1 MGALSEAPAVEVEEP
16 TPSEAMEVD
25 EPEAPAVE
33 EVVTEAPAA
42 DEPAAEEPA
51 AVDEAVVEAAPVED
65 AAPVEEAVADSD
77 NDSEVTFQTTPRIS
91 SRLDVASIT
100 ALMAKNEEGE
110 LSQQEFYRV
119 FLMTVQSGLMA
130 NQRLEELE
138 SRMTAAEDKIN
149 SVQPAAAEA
158 PAAEEAP
165 AVEEAAVVE
174 AAPVE
179 EEAHVV
185 EEAAVEEEVAAEP
198 VEAEAEAEAEA
209 VVEEPPKE
217 TEAAEEPVAEVEE
230 EKTEEVDIST
240 LVAVAEKMRPS
251 RKRAQASQGGRVSQ
265 SASRAKRQRR
275 VR

>member
-1 MGALSEAPAVEVEEP
+1 M
-16 TPSEAMEVD
+16 
-25 EPEAPAVE
+25 
-33 EVVTEAPAA
+33 
-42 DEPAAEEPA
+42 
-51 AVDEAVVEAAPVED
+51 
-65 AAPVEEAVADSD
+65 EEAVADSD

-149 SVQPAAAEA
+149 NVEPAAAEA

-165 AVEEAAVVE
+165 AVEEAAVEAVPVVE
-174 AAPVE
+174 EAPVE
-179 EEAHVV
+179 EEAPVV
-185 EEAAVEEEVAAEP
+185 EETAAVEEEVTAEP
-198 VEAEAEAEAEA
+198 VEAEAEAA
-209 VVEEPPKE
+209 VEEPPKE
-217 TEAAEEPVAEVEE
+217 TEVAEEPMAEAEE

-251 RKRAQASQGGRVSQ
+251 RKRAQVLKKSFRIVFFRKLILLFAGKPKWASQSECIASKEAAK
-265 SASRAKRQRR
+265 SAINIGT
-275 VR
+275 

>member
-1 MGALSEAPAVEVEEP
+1 MGAI
-16 TPSEAMEVD
+16 EVD
-25 EPEAPAVE
+25 EAEAPAVE

-42 DEPAAEEPA
+42 EEPAAEEPA

-77 NDSEVTFQTTPRIS
+77 NDSEVTLQTTPRIS

-110 LSQQEFYRV
+110 LSQQEFYRA

-149 SVQPAAAEA
+149 SVEPAAAEA

-165 AVEEAAVVE
+165 AVEEAAVE
-174 AAPVE
+174 AVP
-179 EEAHVV
+179 VV
-185 EEAAVEEEVAAEP
+185 EEAPLEEEAPVVEEEVTAEP
-198 VEAEAEAEAEA
+198 VEAEVEAA
-209 VVEEPPKE
+209 VEEPPKE
-217 TEAAEEPVAEVEE
+217 TEVAEEPMAEAEE

>member
-1 MGALSEAPAVEVEEP
+1 M
-16 TPSEAMEVD
+16 
-25 EPEAPAVE
+25 
-33 EVVTEAPAA
+33 
-42 DEPAAEEPA
+42 
-51 AVDEAVVEAAPVED
+51 
-65 AAPVEEAVADSD
+65 EEAVADSD

-149 SVQPAAAEA
+149 SVEPAAAEA
-158 PAAEEAP
+158 PVAEEAP
-165 AVEEAAVVE
+165 AVEEAAVEAVPVVE
-174 AAPVE
+174 EAPVE
-179 EEAHVV
+179 EEAPVV
-185 EEAAVEEEVAAEP
+185 EETAAVEEEVTAEP
-198 VEAEAEAEAEA
+198 VEAEVEAA
-209 VVEEPPKE
+209 VEEPPKE
-217 TEAAEEPVAEVEE
+217 TEVAEEPMAEAEE

-251 RKRAQASQGGRVSQ
+251 RKRAQVS
-265 SASRAKRQRR
+265 
-275 VR
+275 

>member
-1 MGALSEAPAVEVEEP
+1 MGEAPVE
-16 TPSEAMEVD
+16 
-25 EPEAPAVE
+25 
-33 EVVTEAPAA
+33 
-42 DEPAAEEPA
+42 
-51 AVDEAVVEAAPVED
+51 EAVVEAAPVEEV
-65 AAPVEEAVADSD
+65 APVEEAVADSD

-149 SVQPAAAEA
+149 SVEPAAAEA

-165 AVEEAAVVE
+165 AVEEAAVEEAAPVVE
-174 AAPVE
+174 EAPVE

-185 EEAAVEEEVAAEP
+185 EEAAVEEDVAAEP
-198 VEAEAEAEAEA
+198 VEAEAEAA
-209 VVEEPPKE
+209 VEETPTE

>member
-1 MGALSEAPAVEVEEP
+1 MGAI
-16 TPSEAMEVD
+16 EVD
-25 EPEAPAVE
+25 EAEAPAVE

-42 DEPAAEEPA
+42 EEPAAEEPA

-77 NDSEVTFQTTPRIS
+77 NDSEVTLQTTPRIS

-110 LSQQEFYRV
+110 LSLQEFYRV

-149 SVQPAAAEA
+149 SVEPAAAEA

-165 AVEEAAVVE
+165 AVEEAAVEEAAPLVE
-174 AAPVE
+174 EAPVE
-179 EEAHVV
+179 EEAPVV

-198 VEAEAEAEAEA
+198 VEADAEVA
-209 VVEEPPKE
+209 VEEPPKE
-217 TEAAEEPVAEVEE
+217 TEAAEEPMAEVEE

-265 SASRAKRQRR
+265 SASRAKRQRK

>member
-1 MGALSEAPAVEVEEP
+1 M
-16 TPSEAMEVD
+16 
-25 EPEAPAVE
+25 
-33 EVVTEAPAA
+33 
-42 DEPAAEEPA
+42 
-51 AVDEAVVEAAPVED
+51 
-65 AAPVEEAVADSD
+65 EEAVADSD

-149 SVQPAAAEA
+149 SVEPAAAEA
-158 PAAEEAP
+158 PVAEEAP
-165 AVEEAAVVE
+165 AVEEAAVEAVPVVE
-174 AAPVE
+174 EAPVE
-179 EEAHVV
+179 EEAPVV
-185 EEAAVEEEVAAEP
+185 EETAAVEEEVAAEP
-198 VEAEAEAEAEA
+198 VEADAEVA
-209 VVEEPPKE
+209 VEEPPKE
-217 TEAAEEPVAEVEE
+217 TEAAEEPMAEVEE

-251 RKRAQASQGGRVSQ
+251 RKRAQVSL
-265 SASRAKRQRR
+265 K
-275 VR
+275 

>member
-1 MGALSEAPAVEVEEP
+1 M
-16 TPSEAMEVD
+16 
-25 EPEAPAVE
+25 
-33 EVVTEAPAA
+33 
-42 DEPAAEEPA
+42 
-51 AVDEAVVEAAPVED
+51 
-65 AAPVEEAVADSD
+65 EEAVADSD

-149 SVQPAAAEA
+149 SVEPAAAEA
-158 PAAEEAP
+158 PVAEEAP
-165 AVEEAAVVE
+165 AVEEAAVEAVPVVE
-174 AAPVE
+174 EAPVE
-179 EEAHVV
+179 EEAPVV
-185 EEAAVEEEVAAEP
+185 EEAAVEEEVGAEP
-198 VEAEAEAEAEA
+198 VEVEAEAEAA
-209 VVEEPPKE
+209 VEEPPKE
-217 TEAAEEPVAEVEE
+217 TEVAEEPMAEAEE

-251 RKRAQASQGGRVSQ
+251 RKRAQVLKKSFRIVFFRKLILLFCRQ
-265 SASRAKRQRR
+265 AK
-275 VR
+275 VGE

>member
-1 MGALSEAPAVEVEEP
+1 MG
-16 TPSEAMEVD
+16 EVD

-33 EVVTEAPAA
+33 EVATET
-42 DEPAAEEPA
+42 PAAEEPA
-51 AVDEAVVEAAPVED
+51 VLEPAAEEAVPAEAPVEEAEVEAAPVEEV
-65 AAPVEEAVADSD
+65 APVEEAVADND

-130 NQRLEELE
+130 NQLLEELE

-149 SVQPAAAEA
+149 SVEPAAAEA
-158 PAAEEAP
+158 PVAEESP
-165 AVEEAAVVE
+165 AVEEAAVEAVPVVE
-174 AAPVE
+174 VAPVE
-179 EEAHVV
+179 EEAPVV
-185 EEAAVEEEVAAEP
+185 EETAAVEEEVAAEP
-198 VEAEAEAEAEA
+198 VEAEAEAA
-209 VVEEPPKE
+209 VEEPPKE
-217 TEAAEEPVAEVEE
+217 TEAAEELMAEVEE

>member
-1 MGALSEAPAVEVEEP
+1 MGAI
-16 TPSEAMEVD
+16 EVD
-25 EPEAPAVE
+25 EAEAPAVE

-42 DEPAAEEPA
+42 EEPAAEEPA
-51 AVDEAVVEAAPVED
+51 AVDEAEVEAAPVEEV
-65 AAPVEEAVADSD
+65 APVEEAVADSD

-149 SVQPAAAEA
+149 NVEPAAAEA

-165 AVEEAAVVE
+165 AVEEAAVEEAAPVVE
-174 AAPVE
+174 EAPVE
-179 EEAHVV
+179 EEAPVVEMSHVV
-185 EEAAVEEEVAAEP
+185 EEA
-198 VEAEAEAEAEA
+198 
-209 VVEEPPKE
+209 VEEPPKE
-217 TEAAEEPVAEVEE
+217 T
-230 EKTEEVDIST
+230 
-240 LVAVAEKMRPS
+240 
-251 RKRAQASQGGRVSQ
+251 
-265 SASRAKRQRR
+265 
-275 VR
+275 

>member
-1 MGALSEAPAVEVEEP
+1 MG
-16 TPSEAMEVD
+16 
-25 EPEAPAVE
+25 
-33 EVVTEAPAA
+33 
-42 DEPAAEEPA
+42 
-51 AVDEAVVEAAPVED
+51 
-65 AAPVEEAVADSD
+65 EEAVADSD

-149 SVQPAAAEA
+149 SVEPAAAEA

-165 AVEEAAVVE
+165 
-174 AAPVE
+174 
-179 EEAHVV
+179 
-185 EEAAVEEEVAAEP
+185 EEEVAAEP
-198 VEAEAEAEAEA
+198 VEAEAEAA
-209 VVEEPPKE
+209 VEEPPKE
-217 TEAAEEPVAEVEE
+217 TEFAEEPMAEVEE

>member
-1 MGALSEAPAVEVEEP
+1 
-16 TPSEAMEVD
+16 
-25 EPEAPAVE
+25 
-33 EVVTEAPAA
+33 
-42 DEPAAEEPA
+42 
-51 AVDEAVVEAAPVED
+51 
-65 AAPVEEAVADSD
+65 
-77 NDSEVTFQTTPRIS
+77 
-91 SRLDVASIT
+91 
-100 ALMAKNEEGE
+100 MAKNEEGE

-149 SVQPAAAEA
+149 SVEPAAAEA

-174 AAPVE
+174 AAPVVEEAPVE
-179 EEAHVV
+179 EEAPVV

-198 VEAEAEAEAEA
+198 VEAEAA
-209 VVEEPPKE
+209 VEEPPKE
-217 TEAAEEPVAEVEE
+217 TEAAEEPMAEVEE

-251 RKRAQASQGGRVSQ
+251 RKRAQVS
-265 SASRAKRQRR
+265 
-275 VR
+275 

>member
-1 MGALSEAPAVEVEEP
+1 MGAI
-16 TPSEAMEVD
+16 EVD
-25 EPEAPAVE
+25 EAEAPAVE

-42 DEPAAEEPA
+42 EEPAAEEPA

-65 AAPVEEAVADSD
+65 AAPVEEAVTDSD

-149 SVQPAAAEA
+149 SLEPAAAEA
-158 PAAEEAP
+158 PVAEEAVP
-165 AVEEAAVVE
+165 
-174 AAPVE
+174 
-179 EEAHVV
+179 
-185 EEAAVEEEVAAEP
+185 
-198 VEAEAEAEAEA
+198 
-209 VVEEPPKE
+209 
-217 TEAAEEPVAEVEE
+217 
-230 EKTEEVDIST
+230 
-240 LVAVAEKMRPS
+240 
-251 RKRAQASQGGRVSQ
+251 
-265 SASRAKRQRR
+265 
-275 VR
+275 

>member
-1 MGALSEAPAVEVEEP
+1 MGA
-16 TPSEAMEVD
+16 
-25 EPEAPAVE
+25 
-33 EVVTEAPAA
+33 TET
-42 DEPAAEEPA
+42 PAAEEPA
-51 AVDEAVVEAAPVED
+51 AEEAVPAEAPVEEAEVEAAPVEEVV
-65 AAPVEEAVADSD
+65 PVEEAVADSD

-149 SVQPAAAEA
+149 SVEPAAAEA

-174 AAPVE
+174 AAPVVEEAPVE
-179 EEAHVV
+179 EEAPVV
-185 EEAAVEEEVAAEP
+185 EETAAVEEEVAAEP
-198 VEAEAEAEAEA
+198 VEAEAEAA
-209 VVEEPPKE
+209 VEEPPKE
-217 TEAAEEPVAEVEE
+217 TEAAEEPMAEAEE

-251 RKRAQASQGGRVSQ
+251 RKRAQANQGGESVRVH
-265 SASRAKRQRR
+265 RELR
-275 VR
+275 

>member
-1 MGALSEAPAVEVEEP
+1 MGEAPVE
-16 TPSEAMEVD
+16 
-25 EPEAPAVE
+25 
-33 EVVTEAPAA
+33 
-42 DEPAAEEPA
+42 
-51 AVDEAVVEAAPVED
+51 EAVVEAAPVEEV
-65 AAPVEEAVADSD
+65 ASVEEAVADSD

-149 SVQPAAAEA
+149 NVEPAAAEA

-174 AAPVE
+174 AAPV
-179 EEAHVV
+179 V

-198 VEAEAEAEAEA
+198 VEAVAEAA
-209 VVEEPPKE
+209 VEEPPKE
-217 TEAAEEPVAEVEE
+217 TEA
-230 EKTEEVDIST
+230 
-240 LVAVAEKMRPS
+240 
-251 RKRAQASQGGRVSQ
+251 
-265 SASRAKRQRR
+265 
-275 VR
+275 

>member
-1 MGALSEAPAVEVEEP
+1 MGALSEAPAVEAEEP
-16 TPSEAMEVD
+16 TPSGAMEVD

-42 DEPAAEEPA
+42 EEPAAEEPA

-65 AAPVEEAVADSD
+65 AAPVEEAVTESD

-138 SRMTAAEDKIN
+138 SRMTAAEDKIKN
-149 SVQPAAAEA
+149 VEPAAAEA

-174 AAPVE
+174 AAPVVEEAPVE
-179 EEAHVV
+179 EEAPVV

-198 VEAEAEAEAEA
+198 VEAEA
-209 VVEEPPKE
+209 VV
-217 TEAAEEPVAEVEE
+217 
-230 EKTEEVDIST
+230 
-240 LVAVAEKMRPS
+240 
-251 RKRAQASQGGRVSQ
+251 
-265 SASRAKRQRR
+265 
-275 VR
+275 

>member
-1 MGALSEAPAVEVEEP
+1 MG
-16 TPSEAMEVD
+16 
-25 EPEAPAVE
+25 APAVE
-33 EVVTEAPAA
+33 EVATEAPAPE
-42 DEPAAEEPA
+42 EPSVEEPA

-149 SVQPAAAEA
+149 SVEPAAAEA

-165 AVEEAAVVE
+165 AVEEAAV
-174 AAPVE
+174 
-179 EEAHVV
+179 
-185 EEAAVEEEVAAEP
+185 EEEVAAEP
-198 VEAEAEAEAEA
+198 VEAEAKAEAA
-209 VVEEPPKE
+209 VEEPPKE
-217 TEAAEEPVAEVEE
+217 TEAAEEPMAEVEE

>member
-1 MGALSEAPAVEVEEP
+1 
-16 TPSEAMEVD
+16 MEVD

-42 DEPAAEEPA
+42 EEPAAEEPA

-65 AAPVEEAVADSD
+65 AAPVEEAIADSD

-91 SRLDVASIT
+91 SPLDVASIT

-149 SVQPAAAEA
+149 SVEPAAAEA
-158 PAAEEAP
+158 PAAEEEP
-165 AVEEAAVVE
+165 AVEE
-174 AAPVE
+174 APVE
-179 EEAHVV
+179 EEAPVV
-185 EEAAVEEEVAAEP
+185 EEAAVEEEVGAEP
-198 VEAEAEAEAEA
+198 VEVEAEAEAA
-209 VVEEPPKE
+209 VEEPPKE
-217 TEAAEEPVAEVEE
+217 TEVAEEPMAEVEE

>member
-1 MGALSEAPAVEVEEP
+1 M
-16 TPSEAMEVD
+16 
-25 EPEAPAVE
+25 
-33 EVVTEAPAA
+33 
-42 DEPAAEEPA
+42 
-51 AVDEAVVEAAPVED
+51 
-65 AAPVEEAVADSD
+65 EEAVADSD

-149 SVQPAAAEA
+149 SVEPAAAEA

-174 AAPVE
+174 AAPVVEEAPVE
-179 EEAHVV
+179 EEAPVV

-198 VEAEAEAEAEA
+198 VEAEAEAEAA
-209 VVEEPPKE
+209 VEEPPKE
-217 TEAAEEPVAEVEE
+217 TEAAEEPMAEVEE

-251 RKRAQASQGGRVSQ
+251 RKRAQVS
-265 SASRAKRQRR
+265 
-275 VR
+275 

>member
-1 MGALSEAPAVEVEEP
+1 MGAI
-16 TPSEAMEVD
+16 EVD
-25 EPEAPAVE
+25 EAEAPAVE

-42 DEPAAEEPA
+42 EEPAAEEPA

-149 SVQPAAAEA
+149 SVEPAAAEA
-158 PAAEEAP
+158 PVAEEAVP
-165 AVEEAAVVE
+165 VVEEA
-174 AAPVE
+174 P
-179 EEAHVV
+179 VV
-185 EEAAVEEEVAAEP
+185 EETAAVEEEVTAEP
-198 VEAEAEAEAEA
+198 VEAEVEAA
-209 VVEEPPKE
+209 VEEPPKE
-217 TEAAEEPVAEVEE
+217 TEVAEEPMAEAEE

-251 RKRAQASQGGRVSQ
+251 RKRAQASQGGRQSQ
-265 SASRAKRQRR
+265 SASRVKRQRR

>member
-1 MGALSEAPAVEVEEP
+1 M
-16 TPSEAMEVD
+16 
-25 EPEAPAVE
+25 
-33 EVVTEAPAA
+33 
-42 DEPAAEEPA
+42 
-51 AVDEAVVEAAPVED
+51 
-65 AAPVEEAVADSD
+65 EEAVADSD

-149 SVQPAAAEA
+149 SVEPAAAEA
-158 PAAEEAP
+158 PVAEEAP
-165 AVEEAAVVE
+165 AVEEAAVEAVPVVE
-174 AAPVE
+174 EAPVE
-179 EEAHVV
+179 EEAPVV

-198 VEAEAEAEAEA
+198 VEAEAEAA
-209 VVEEPPKE
+209 VEEPPKE
-217 TEAAEEPVAEVEE
+217 TEAAEEPMAEVEE

-251 RKRAQASQGGRVSQ
+251 RKRAQVS
-265 SASRAKRQRR
+265 
-275 VR
+275 

>member
-1 MGALSEAPAVEVEEP
+1 MG
-16 TPSEAMEVD
+16 
-25 EPEAPAVE
+25 
-33 EVVTEAPAA
+33 
-42 DEPAAEEPA
+42 
-51 AVDEAVVEAAPVED
+51 
-65 AAPVEEAVADSD
+65 
-77 NDSEVTFQTTPRIS
+77 
-91 SRLDVASIT
+91 
-100 ALMAKNEEGE
+100 EGE

-149 SVQPAAAEA
+149 SVEPAAAEA

-174 AAPVE
+174 EAAAVEAAPVVEEAPVE

-198 VEAEAEAEAEA
+198 VEAEAEAEAA
-209 VVEEPPKE
+209 VEEPPKE
-217 TEAAEEPVAEVEE
+217 TEVAEEPIAEVEE

>member
-1 MGALSEAPAVEVEEP
+1 MG
-16 TPSEAMEVD
+16 
-25 EPEAPAVE
+25 
-33 EVVTEAPAA
+33 
-42 DEPAAEEPA
+42 
-51 AVDEAVVEAAPVED
+51 
-65 AAPVEEAVADSD
+65 
-77 NDSEVTFQTTPRIS
+77 
-91 SRLDVASIT
+91 
-100 ALMAKNEEGE
+100 AKNEEGE

-149 SVQPAAAEA
+149 NVEPAAAEA
-158 PAAEEAP
+158 PAADGAP
-165 AVEEAAVVE
+165 AVEEAAEVE
-174 AAPVE
+174 AAPV
-179 EEAHVV
+179 V
-185 EEAAVEEEVAAEP
+185 EEAPVEEEVAAEP
-198 VEAEAEAEAEA
+198 VEAEAEAEAETA
-209 VVEEPPKE
+209 VEESPKE

>member
-1 MGALSEAPAVEVEEP
+1 MGAI
-16 TPSEAMEVD
+16 EVD
-25 EPEAPAVE
+25 EAEAPAVE

-42 DEPAAEEPA
+42 EEPAAEEPA

-65 AAPVEEAVADSD
+65 AAPVEGAVADSD

-138 SRMTAAEDKIN
+138 SRMTAAEEKIN
-149 SVQPAAAEA
+149 NVEPAAAEA

-165 AVEEAAVVE
+165 AVEEAAVEE
-174 AAPVE
+174 AAPVV
-179 EEAHVV
+179 EEAPVEEDAPVV
-185 EEAAVEEEVAAEP
+185 EETAAVEEEVAAES
-198 VEAEAEAEAEA
+198 VEAEAEAA
-209 VVEEPPKE
+209 VEEPPKE
-217 TEAAEEPVAEVEE
+217 TEVAEEPMAEAEE